1 MISMKRRLAVL
12 TAMLLI
18 AAAGAFAGGSQES
31 SARGQ
36 ALEPIPSSECSAEE
50 RGKMDVYYC
59 DKDGDLVADLPE
71 DERYWLDPDTLIFA
85 YTPVE
90 DPAIYADMWQPFMEH
105 LSEVTG
111 RDVRFFSVDSYTA
124 QVEAMRAGRLHIA
137 GISTGPTPFAVNL
150 AGYVPIAIMGGE
162 GGQFGY
168 TLQMFVRED
177 SDLYEMSDV
186 VGKRVAHVSPTSNSG
201 NQAPMALF
209 PSAGL
214 NPGEDYEPVYSGS
227 HENSALGVV
236 AGDYDAAPVASE
248 VVDRMAERGLFDPAD
263 IRIIYE
269 SDPFPTTSFGIA
281 HRLTPE
287 LQEAIREAFLSY
299 DFEGTPLGDEFQ
311 QDGFIPI
318 TYKDQWAVIR
328 TIQEANGV
336 EYRLQDID
344 G

>member
-1 MISMKRRLAVL
+1 LKKILIVSATVLLTMGLFLAC
-12 TAMLLI
+12 
-18 AAAGAFAGGSQES
+18 GQSQEVE
-31 SARGQ
+31 RGA
-36 ALEPIPSSECSAEE
+36 ALEPVSSDDCTAEQ

-90 DPAIYADMWQPFMEH
+90 DPAIYQDMWKPFMDH
-105 LSEVTG
+105 LAEVTG

-168 TLQMFVRED
+168 TLQMYVRED
-177 SDLYEMSDV
+177 SDLYELSDLK
-186 VGKRVAHVSPTSNSG
+186 GKRVAHVTPTSNSG

-209 PSAGL
+209 PTVGL
-214 NPGEDYEPVYSGS
+214 YPGEDYDPVFSGS

-269 SDPFPTTSFGIA
+269 SDPFPTTSFGVA

-287 LQEAIREAFLSY
+287 LQEKIREAFLSY

-311 QDGFIPI
+311 QDGFIP
-318 TYKDQWAVIR
+318 K
-328 TIQEANGV
+328 
-336 EYRLQDID
+336 LL
-344 G
+344 

>member
-1 MISMKRRLAVL
+1 MLKRVL
-12 TAMLLI
+12 VMSVTLLI
-18 AAAGAFAGGSQES
+18 TLGLFFACAPSEEVE
-31 SARGQ
+31 RGQ
-36 ALEPIPSSECSAEE
+36 ALEPISSEDCTSEE
-50 RGKMDVYYC
+50 RGMLDVYYC

-90 DPAIYADMWQPFMEH
+90 DPAIYEDMWQPFMDH

-162 GGQFGY
+162 DGQFGY
-168 TLQMFVRED
+168 TLQMYVRAD
-177 SDLYEMSDV
+177 SDIYDMEDV
-186 VGKRVAHVSPTSNSG
+186 KGKRVAHVTPTSNSG
-201 NQAPMALF
+201 NQAPRALF
-209 PSAGL
+209 PEEGL
-214 NPGEDYEPVYSGS
+214 YPDEDYDPVYSGS

-248 VVDRMAERGLFDPAD
+248 VVDRMADRGLFDPD
-263 IRIIYE
+263 EIRIIFE
-269 SDPFPTTSFGIA
+269 TDPFPTTSFGIA

-287 LQEAIREAFLSY
+287 LQEAIREAFVSY
-299 DFEGTPLGDEFQ
+299 DFEGTPLGEEFN

-318 TYKDQWAVIR
+318 TYENQWAVIR
-328 TIQEANGV
+328 TIQRSNGV
-336 EYRLQDID
+336 EYRLSDID